1 MYKRTDIKVWF
12 ACNNY
17 CSFCVQWDKRTKF
30 KPRTLKEIE
39 EIIRKEYDKGA
50 RGVVFTGW
58 EPTVHPDLV
67 DAVKYASDYWYKE
80 IQIQSN
86 GTNFYKE
93 DYTRSLID
101 AWVTEFSPS
110 IHWFHAQTH
119 DTQVAT
125 PWAWEKVVRWLI
137 VLKKL
142 NQRIIINSVIT
153 RDNYKEAPE
162 LAALLCKIWVQ
173 QFQFAFVHI
182 LWSAQKNKK
191 SVVPRKSDV
200 IPYIHRA
207 LDIAKKHNTHAFTE
221 AIPFCFM
228 QGYEYAVAESV
239 MPESSINDAEY
250 VIEDYAD
257 YRWSLWKVK
266 GKKCRWCAKY
276 DVCEWPW
283 KEYPEMFWWD
293 EFHPIVAR

>member
-1 MYKRTDIKVWF
+1 MYKRTDIKVGF

-17 CSFCVQWDKRTKF
+17 CTFCVQWDKRTKF
-30 KPRTLKEIE
+30 KPRTLIEIQD
-39 EIIRKEYDKGA
+39 IIKKEYDLWV
-50 RGVVFTGW
+50 RGVVFTGG

-67 DAVKYASDYWYKE
+67 EAVWYASNLWYID

-93 DYTRSLID
+93 DYTKSLIE
-101 AWVTEFSPS
+101 AGVTEFSPS
-110 IHWFHAQTH
+110 IHGFHAATH
-119 DTQVAT
+119 DWQVGT
-125 PWAWEKVVRWLI
+125 PGAWERVVRWLI

-142 NQRIIINSVIT
+142 NQKIIINSVIT
-153 RDNYKEAPE
+153 QDNYKEAPE
-162 LAALLCKIWVQ
+162 IAALLCKIWVQ

-182 LWSAQKNKK
+182 LGSAEKNKQR
-191 SVVPRKSDV
+191 VVPKKSEV
-200 IPYIHRA
+200 IPYIHKA
-207 LDIAKKHNTHAFTE
+207 LNIAKQNNIHAFTE

-257 YRWSLWKVK
+257 YRWLLWKK
-266 GKKCRWCAKY
+266 KAEKCKKCVKY
-276 DVCEWPW
+276 NVCEWPW
-283 KEYPEMFWWD
+283 KEYPDIFWWD
-293 EFHPIVAR
+293 EFIPIQ